1 MLRHHYLKFKE
12 DERFYPQQVVRGSK
26 FISVGNFTAQQ
37 LCNFLRNILTD
48 I

>member
-1 MLRHHYLKFKE
+1 MLRHHYLKSKE
-12 DERFYPQQVVRGSK
+12 HESFYPHQGVRGSK
-26 FISVGNFTAQQ
+26 FISAGNFTAQQ